1 MVWLDGV
8 ATTTSGHAVE
18 LVMLRVT
25 GAGCTN
31 MLHQLKNSKKMNKMK
46 KLKV

>member
-1 MVWLDGV
+1 VVWLVGV
-8 ATTTSGHAVE
+8 AITTSGRAVE
-18 LVMLRVT
+18 LIPLRVI

-31 MLHQLKNSKKMNKMK
+31 MLHQLKNSNKMK